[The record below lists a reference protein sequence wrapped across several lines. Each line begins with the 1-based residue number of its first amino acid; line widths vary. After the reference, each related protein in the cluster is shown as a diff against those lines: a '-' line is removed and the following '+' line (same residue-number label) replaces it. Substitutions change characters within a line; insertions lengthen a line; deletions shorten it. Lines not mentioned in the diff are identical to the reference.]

1 MLRGYCSV
9 SVRHLLPNRM
19 ELYTTLEKLPDHNHS
34 HGPHVVRAI
43 GLIGHSNGWNG
54 GVSVVNADVEVVH
67 PQ

>member
-1 MLRGYCSV
+1 
-9 SVRHLLPNRM
+9 M

-34 HGPHVVRAI
+34 HSPHVVRAI